1 LILSLVTYRSPS
13 SKGDN
18 DDELCKLI
26 SYLSDKYP
34 RFILVGDFNFSDIEW
49 DNWTAVHNNPSSLK
63 FLNTLQ
69 HISSYNNVDTSTR
82 GRGSDVPQILDL
94 VIINT
99 EIVTSIECLAP
110 LGKTDHSLL
119 VMYTSLQEQKEL
131 TVPRPNRA

>member
-1 LILSLVTYRSPS
+1 M
-13 SKGDN
+13 
-18 DDELCKLI
+18 
-26 SYLSDKYP
+26 
-34 RFILVGDFNFSDIEW
+34 GDFNFSDSEW
-49 DNWTAVHNNPSSLK
+49 DNSTAVHNNTSSLK

-69 HISSYNNVDTSTR
+69 DNFLLQYINIPTR

-131 TVPRPNRA
+131 TVLRPNRA